1 MDAELN
7 YDDDRE
13 VDAGEGKQRES
24 VSNESDFMTE
34 ARERA
39 KIAVDGWSDNHTKF
53 REDVEFLSGKGQWDK
68 DVKDDREAE
77 GRVCLTINQLP
88 KFVRQVLGDAQQN
101 RIQIKVR
108 PVEFDRGL
116 KFKNMA
122 GTRDYSQAQVMEG
135 ICRNIEAVSVAE
147 QAYDLATARCIQG
160 GVGWLRVVKRYARPD
175 GFEQELVIRG
185 VRDPYSVL
193 YDPQAML
200 SDEPDFTGGMYAFVQ
215 KLVPNAVAKKKYGMD
230 LQSVDLFTDQ
240 AGMQWWI
247 EKDQLRLAEYFYIE
261 VKGTTYLLLSD
272 GRVMEL
278 EDWEKT
284 KDQQQGVEVLKDRKG
299 EKRCV
304 YWSLI
309 SGLGVVEG
317 PYKWDGGYIPL
328 APLLGPE
335 LWLEEGV
342 IYESLIRHS
351 HDAQRMYN
359 YWRSAA
365 TEAVALAP
373 KAPWLAADTSVAGYE
388 KDYEAAAEGPVHL
401 LKYKHKEGV
410 PAPSRVQ
417 SANNPAAEIQQSLH
431 ANDDVKS
438 TMGIFDASLGNRSN
452 ETSGRAIVARQ
463 READTATFSWHDARK
478 QAVAHIGRIIVD
490 IAPRIYDTQRVM
502 RLKLEDDSEDF
513 VQINYELPGQ
523 DGNLVKMDLGSQK
536 FDVSAS
542 TGPALGTQRQ
552 EAAESMMEF
561 TQAIAPVAPQAVL
574 AIADRV
580 AQAMDWPGSDEIAKR
595 LKKMVPPQL
604 LEAAEREEMQKQNEQ
619 QGEAPPSP
627 QEQAELA
634 IAVKETEAKS
644 TEAEAKL
651 INAQAD
657 LMVAKAKLA
666 QVSGMDVEAVKD
678 LVAEALAD
686 FIRSGFTQQQ
696 PPQPTPEA
704 PPVAA

>member
-1 MDAELN
+1 MDGELN
-7 YDDDRE
+7 YDDRE
-13 VDAGEGKQRES
+13 VDAGDGKQREN
-24 VSNESDFMTE
+24 VTDEAAFMQQ
-34 ARERA
+34 ARDCA
-39 KIAVDGWSDNHTKF
+39 KLAVDGWSENHTLF
-53 REDVEFLSGKGQWDK
+53 REDLGMVSG
-68 DVKDDREAE
+68 REHWPTE
-77 GRVCLTINQLP
+77 IKQEREEDGRVCLTINQLP
-88 KFVRQVLGDAQQN
+88 KFVRQVLGDAKQN
-101 RIQIKVR
+101 RIMIKVR

-122 GTRDYSQAQVMEG
+122 GTKDYSQAEVMEG

-147 QAYDLATARCIQG
+147 QAYDLGMQYAVQG
-160 GVGWLRVVKRYARPD
+160 GFGWLRVIKRIARPD

-200 SDEPDFTGGMYAFVQ
+200 SDEPDFTGGMYAFAQ
-215 KLVPNAVAKKKYGMD
+215 KLVPKAIAKKKYGVD
-230 LQSVDLFTDQ
+230 LQSIDLFNDQ

-247 EKDQLRLAEYFYIE
+247 EKDQLRLAEYFYVE
-261 VKGTTYLLLSD
+261 EKPTTYLLLSD

-278 EDWEKT
+278 DDWNKT
-284 KDQQQGVEVLKDRKG
+284 KGQQPGVQVLKDRKG

-309 SGLGVVEG
+309 SGLGILEG

-328 APLLGPE
+328 APVLGPQ
-335 LWLEEGV
+335 LWLDEGV

-359 YWRSAA
+359 FWRSAA

-388 KDYEAAAEGPVHL
+388 KDYEAATARPVHL
-401 LKYKHKEGV
+401 LKYKHRENV
-410 PAPSRVQ
+410 PPPERVE
-417 SANNPAAEIQQSLH
+417 SAKNPAAEIQQSLH

-438 TMGIFDASLGNRSN
+438 TIGMFDASIGARSN
-452 ETSGRAIVARQ
+452 ETSGKAINARQ

-478 QAVAHIGRIIVD
+478 QAVAHIGRILVD
-490 IAPRIYDTQRVM
+490 MAPKVYDTLRIM

-513 VQINYELPGQ
+513 VQINYEVPGQ
-523 DGNLVKMDLGSQK
+523 DGKLVKMDLGTQR
-536 FDVSAS
+536 FDVVASA
-542 TGPALGTQRQ
+542 GPALGTQRQ

-595 LKKMVPPQL
+595 LKKMVPPEL
-604 LEAAEREEMQKQNEQ
+604 LEAAEREELQQQAEQ
-619 QGEAPPSP
+619 QGQAPPSP
-627 QEQAELA
+627 EQQAQLA
-634 IAVKETEAKS
+634 LQAKEVEAKDTEAQ
-644 TEAEAKL
+644 AKL

-657 LMVAKAKLA
+657 LLIAQAKMAELQA
-666 QVSGMDVEAVKD
+666 MNPEAIKD
-678 LVAEALAD
+678 LVAEALAE
-686 FIRSGFTQQQ
+686 FIRSGFTEQS
-696 PPQPTPEA
+696 PPEPAPE
-704 PPVAA
+704 PVAA